1 MVRSKGKSDA
11 FLFGLGPLFPSRS
24 VLPPSLSFIF
34 IPLVLIILFTS
45 ILLSR
50 LYMYSVTWPAI
61 CISITPERSRQEIN
75 RSTTRRGSRN
85 SRRRRS
91 NSILSLPLTVSH
103 SKRSRNSTK
112 TTGLEENANSPAHV
126 SDKSRSLRGGVIA
139 RLATPPKPQIAYLRF
154 QLQSKLFKCVVVD
167 V

>member
-24 VLPPSLSFIF
+24 VLPTSLSFIF

-50 LYMYSVTWPAI
+50 LYMYSVTWSAI

-75 RSTTRRGSRN
+75 RSTPPGVGHGIADVADRTQSSRC
-85 SRRRRS
+85 
-91 NSILSLPLTVSH
+91 PLTVSH
-103 SKRSRNSTK
+103 TKRSRNSTK
-112 TTGLEENANSPAHV
+112 STGLEENANSPAHV

-139 RLATPPKPQIAYLRF
+139 RLATPPKPQIFDFSYSQNCLNA
-154 QLQSKLFKCVVVD
+154 
-167 V
+167 

>member
-34 IPLVLIILFTS
+34 ILFTS

-50 LYMYSVTWPAI
+50 LYMYSVTWSAI

-112 TTGLEENANSPAHV
+112 STGLEENANSPAHV
-126 SDKSRSLRGGVIA
+126 SDKSCSLRGGVIA
-139 RLATPPKPQIAYLRF
+139 RLATPPKPQIFDFSYSQNCLNA
-154 QLQSKLFKCVVVD
+154 
-167 V
+167 